1 VRPEVRPTGDDRRRL
16 ARLKEV
22 ESRIATLEEELAGL
36 SLQLE
41 DPPAD
46 PIKVQ
51 WLGNEYVRLQ
61 DSLERLMEEWEVL
74 HSWSRD

>member
-1 VRPEVRPTGDDRRRL
+1 MAKQALSKEIDAASGQRL
-16 ARLKEV
+16 AR
-22 ESRIATLEEELAGL
+22 IQEELAGL

-61 DSLERLMEEWEVL
+61 DNLERLMEEWEVL